1 MSDKPGLLIVDDSP
15 AEIRILMEILKEDYQ
30 LRVATSGEQGLTAL
44 SESLP
49 DLVLL
54 DVVMEP
60 MDGYQTC
67 EKLKQQFPDLPV
79 IFVSANTE
87 TDEILKGFAA
97 GGQDYIT
104 KPFDPVILGRKVRL
118 TLDQVKQQQKL
129 GREKQ
134 EATAMV
140 MAAMSSAA
148 DISIIVN
155 FLRASTKLRDAQ
167 TLVQGICEASRN
179 YGVQVCSRIVG
190 VNDKAFYAASQGVV
204 QPLEQVLMDRTAEL
218 ECRILEKGNRLI
230 LRYES
235 VVMLVKNLPEKPER
249 AGELR
254 DYLLILMEAAHDLNM
269 RVKSDSSAAEQRMA
283 MMMETV
289 DESRV
294 TLHEIEEFQTGY
306 KQKNMQIMNDLMM
319 DIQTGFLSMGLSEE
333 QEEWVTSV
341 IKSKLDE
348 SVAHLES
355 GLKVDEKLHRIIEQL
370 DYMAKTL

>member
-1 MSDKPGLLIVDDSP
+1 MSDKPGLLLVDDSP
-15 AEIRILMEILKEDYQ
+15 NEIRILMEILKDSYR
-30 LRVATSGEQGLTAL
+30 LTVATSGEQAL
-44 SESLP
+44 EMLDAATP

-67 EKLKQQFPDLPV
+67 SLLKQKHPNLPV

-87 TDEILKGFAA
+87 TDEILKGFSA

-104 KPFDPVILGRKVRL
+104 KPFDPEILRSKVKL
-118 TLDQVKQQQKL
+118 TLSQVMQQQKL
-129 GREKQ
+129 GQEKQ
-134 EATAMV
+134 QATAMV

-148 DISIIVN
+148 DISVIVN

-167 TLVQGICEASRN
+167 ALVQGICEASRN
-179 YGVQVCSRIVG
+179 YGVQVCSRILG
-190 VNDKAFYAASQGVV
+190 VNEAPFYAASQGLV

-235 VVMLVKNLPEKPER
+235 VVMLVKNLPERPER
-249 AGELR
+249 VGELR

-269 RVKSDSSAAEQRMA
+269 RVKSDTSIAEQRMA
-283 MMMETV
+283 MMLETV
-289 DESRV
+289 TESRT
-294 TLHEIEEFQTGY
+294 TLHEIEAFQRGY

-319 DIQTGFLSMGLSEE
+319 DIETGFLSMGLSEDQE
-333 QEEWVTSV
+333 QWITRV
-341 IKSKLDE
+341 ITSKLDE

-355 GLKVDEKLHRIIEQL
+355 GLKVDEKLNRIIEQL
-370 DYMAKTL
+370 DYMAKTF